1 MIIQLAILG
10 ASGRMGQA
18 IAQLATAQ
26 PDFAIAHAFNSDSDM
41 TTALHN
47 WQSDQAAIIDFSN
60 DAGTHQLAKACL
72 GRSVPILVGTTKLSD
87 TTQALLT
94 QCASTA
100 PVMIAPNTSIG
111 ALVLSQLACQAAQML
126 GPDFDIDIIDTHHRH
141 KKDAPSGTAIALQ
154 QALNGAAGATPLVHS
169 IRAGDAIAA
178 HTITFHGTQ
187 ESFEIT
193 HTATSRDVFA
203 KGALMLIK
211 WLSQQKP
218 GLYSAAN
225 ALMKN

>member
-1 MIIQLAILG
+1 MTIHLAILG

-18 IAQLATAQ
+18 IAKLATTQ
-26 PDFAIAHAFNSDSDM
+26 PDFAITHEFNSASDII
-41 TTALHN
+41 TVLRD

-72 GRSVPILVGTTKLSD
+72 GRSIPILVGTTKLSEA
-87 TTQALLT
+87 TQALLT
-94 QCASTA
+94 KCAETA

-111 ALVLSQLACQAAQML
+111 ALVLSRLACQAAQML
-126 GPDFDIDIIDTHHRH
+126 GSDFDIDIIDTHHRH
-141 KKDAPSGTAIALQ
+141 KKDAPSGTAITLQ
-154 QALNGAAGATPLVHS
+154 QALNLTTGTTPPVHS
-169 IRAGDAIAA
+169 LRAGDAIAA

-203 KGALMLIK
+203 KGALMLIT
-211 WLSQQKP
+211 WLVQQKP